1 MRPVA
6 SEKRGTNNVLEWIVA
21 WIQVF
26 YYRLMWRYFPS
37 FLLNKKNHSVPPEA
51 APAIVLPEDVYKT
64 QRKDRFLSWFRG
76 GAASADANLDAIFT
90 QSYAEYWKEVQ
101 VKDNLLEQRWRRRLL
116 IESTPRGNVIMYYD
130 AFKRGFAYYADTF
143 MPYGLLNAVAMKY
156 VMTYSCRSFFV
167 DEAFFFVDAESS
179 STNHLIRLEMEQ
191 DDGGGENKKKN
202 KVSAEKKMLD
212 GPFIKRAADD
222 ATTIQQK
229 SGEILQSKESDD
241 RKKGDL
247 KEHIQNRFIH
257 LGKIVNLKI
266 LPVLPEDRSK
276 TAKATAT
283 ATATATAGISSYKD
297 YKFWQNLAGGDGKSP
312 FLQNLAGGDGKS
324 PLNNKSGSAT
334 DVFRDML

>member
-6 SEKRGTNNVLEWIVA
+6 TTASAKSSTNNVLEWIVA
-21 WIQVF
+21 WIRVF

-37 FLLNKKNHSVPPEA
+37 FLLNKKNNSVTPSEA

-64 QRKDRFLSWFRG
+64 QRKDRFLAWFRG

-167 DEAFFFVDAESS
+167 DEAFVDEAFVE
-179 STNHLIRLEMEQ
+179 TNHLIRLEREQ
-191 DDGGGENKKKN
+191 DDDDTKKDEKKKDDEKKGGGEI
-202 KVSAEKKMLD
+202 KKMLD
-212 GPFIKRAADD
+212 GPFIKRAPVEYPTPPCEND
-222 ATTIQQK
+222 IVLQK
-229 SGEILQSKESDD
+229 GLIAGAPEFV
-241 RKKGDL
+241 
-247 KEHIQNRFIH
+247 QNRFIN

-266 LPVLPEDRSK
+266 LLTV
-276 TAKATAT
+276 KAASFVNPSTT
-283 ATATATAGISSYKD
+283 GSSSSYKE
-297 YKFWQNLAGGDGKSP
+297 YKFWQQQHQQL
-312 FLQNLAGGDGKS
+312 
-324 PLNNKSGSAT
+324 GSAS
-334 DVFRDML
+334 DVFRDMN